1 MENLK
6 KTIQY
11 TIQRI
16 YKAIYRF
23 FYFVLEQKSID
34 EKKIVVYTYRSNQLE
49 GNLKAIVREIQ
60 KTHPEMHIEIR
71 KAPKQMGLALFKEL
85 PAIANAKIVLLDDY
99 FLPVYL
105 INPRKETKFVQL
117 WHAAGA
123 FKKFGYSTKD
133 TKFGPSSQ
141 YLNIVPVHMHYSHV
155 YVSSKA
161 VVPYYAEAF
170 NMSENQVYPL
180 GIPRTDLLG
189 EEVVPSDALTPV
201 QLERCKVLIAPT
213 YRAKSGQSESN
224 LDWLAVLQ
232 TIAPQLAPH
241 IQLIVM
247 PHPYSDRTEWSVLTQ
262 FDNIV
267 LDYQHPL
274 NEWMPIADAF
284 ITDYSSAIFEFAL
297 FERPLAHYVPDLAEY
312 TASRGLYRPLE
323 AISDGTIL
331 QEQHALVSWI
341 NNRKNNE
348 QYDTSRMVEFNF
360 SHTEDVSKKI
370 VQHLFESN

>member
-23 FYFVLEQKSID
+23 FYFVLEQKSVD
-34 EKKIVVYTYRSNQLE
+34 DKKIVVYTYRSNQLE
-49 GNLKAIVREIQ
+49 GNLKAVVREIRA
-60 KTHPEMHIEIR
+60 KHPDMHIEIR
-71 KAPKQMGLALFKEL
+71 KAPKQMSLALFKEL
-85 PAIANAKIVLLDDY
+85 PAIANAKMVLLDDY

-133 TKFGPSSQ
+133 TKFGPSSK
-141 YLNIVPVHMHYSHV
+141 YLRIVPVHMHYSHV

-170 NMSENQVYPL
+170 NMPQNQVYPL

-189 EEVVPSDALTPV
+189 EEVVPNEALTPI
-201 QLERCKVLIAPT
+201 QRSRCKVLIAPT
-213 YRAKSGQSESN
+213 YRAKDGQSESN
-224 LDWLAVLQ
+224 LDWLAVLEQ
-232 TIAPQLAPH
+232 IAPQLAPH

-247 PHPYSDRTEWSVLTQ
+247 PHPYSDRAEWDALMQ

-267 LDYQHPL
+267 LDYEHPL
-274 NEWMPIADAF
+274 NEWMPIANAF
-284 ITDYSSAIFEFAL
+284 ITDYSSAIFEYAL
-297 FERPLAHYVPDLAEY
+297 FERPLAHYVPDLAQY
-312 TASRGLYRPLE
+312 TTSRGLYRPLE
-323 AISDGTIL
+323 DISDGTIL
-331 QEQHALVSWI
+331 QQQQALVSWI
-341 NNRKNNE
+341 NNRTTNE
-348 QYDTSRMVEFNF
+348 YYDTSRMVDFNF
-360 SHTEDVSKKI
+360 SHTKNVSQKI
-370 VQHLFESN
+370 VQHLFESD